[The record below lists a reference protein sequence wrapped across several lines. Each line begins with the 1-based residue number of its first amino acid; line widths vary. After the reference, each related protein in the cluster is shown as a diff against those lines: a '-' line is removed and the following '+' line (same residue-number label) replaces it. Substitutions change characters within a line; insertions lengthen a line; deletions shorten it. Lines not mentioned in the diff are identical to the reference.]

1 MSTITQKPDRNFRSI
16 ADTSHV
22 SISDET
28 ITPEDPQNYD
38 DILKFSNAQD
48 CKVIMCD
55 INPHGGNRE
64 DGVDINRFCSDILI
78 RDCKITSGKKYAI
91 TIKGGSESIY
101 LKNLVLFGRGDEGV
115 DIDIGNYSDSTMKK
129 SKNIILENVHRFDGK
144 PVTLRVGHASQIF
157 TVNSNVK
164 KLRLQSLGLKIYVY
178 AKALLVK
185 LKLLG

>member
-1 MSTITQKPDRNFRSI
+1 
-16 ADTSHV
+16 
-22 SISDET
+22 
-28 ITPEDPQNYD
+28 
-38 DILKFSNAQD
+38 
-48 CKVIMCD
+48 
-55 INPHGGNRE
+55 
-64 DGVDINRFCSDILI
+64 
-78 RDCKITSGKKYAI
+78 
-91 TIKGGSESIY
+91 
-101 LKNLVLFGRGDEGV
+101 
-115 DIDIGNYSDSTMKK
+115 SDSTMKK